1 MTSRAGAPGRTDVVV
16 RQAGQLCEGPLWD
29 ARIEALLWVD
39 IPLGLVHRLDVAT
52 GADVVVR
59 EVGAPVGCL
68 ALRETGGYVVATERG
83 VVVADDD
90 WATIEQIADLPGQPA
105 HTRTNDGACDP
116 WGCFWVGTLSHDD
129 RQTVDSGGALYR
141 IASDHTV
148 HQVLDGV
155 SVSNGIDWAPDSS
168 AMYYADSGT
177 GRVDAFD
184 VDPTDGHIG
193 GRRALLEIELPGAV
207 PDGLTVDAEGFLW
220 VALWDGGRVRRYTP
234 DGRLD
239 REVLL
244 PVDRATSVAFGGPS
258 LDALYVT
265 TARHGLSE
273 AALDAQ
279 PLAGS
284 VFVHDPGVRGRVPN
298 AWAG

>member
-1 MTSRAGAPGRTDVVV
+1 MARAGAHHATDVVV

-29 ARIEALLWVD
+29 PRIGRLLWVD

-59 EVGAPVGCL
+59 DLGQPVGCV
-68 ALRETGGYVVATERG
+68 ALRGSAGYVVAIERG
-83 VVVADDD
+83 VAVADDD
-90 WATIEQIADLPGQPA
+90 WREVDAIGELPGQPA
-105 HTRTNDGACDP
+105 LTRTNDGACDP
-116 WGCFWVGTLSHDD
+116 WGCFWVGTLAHDE
-129 RQTVDSGGALYR
+129 RPGAGALYR
-141 IASDHTV
+141 VAADHTV
-148 HQVLDGV
+148 TQVLGGV
-155 SVSNGIDWAPDSS
+155 SVSNGIDWSPDGS
-168 AMYYADSGT
+168 AMYYVDSGS
-177 GRVDAFD
+177 GRVDVFD
-184 VDPTDGHIG
+184 VDPADGQVA
-193 GRRALLEIELPGAV
+193 GRRSLVEVDVPGAV

-244 PVDRATSVAFGGPS
+244 PVDRVTSVAFGGPN

-265 TARHGLSE
+265 TARDGL
-273 AALDAQ
+273 APDALDRQ

-284 VFVHDPGVRGRVPN
+284 VFVHDPGVHGRAPN

>member
-1 MTSRAGAPGRTDVVV
+1 VTSRASAPGRTDVVV
-16 RQAGQLCEGPLWD
+16 RQAGELCEGPIWD
-29 ARIEALLWVD
+29 ARIGALVWVD
-39 IPLGLVHRLDVAT
+39 IPLGVVHHLEVAT

-59 EVGAPVGCL
+59 EIGSPVGCL
-68 ALRETGGYVVATERG
+68 ALRDSGGYVVATERG
-83 VVVADDD
+83 VAVADDG
-90 WATIEQIADLPGQPA
+90 WRSFEAIADLPGQA
-105 HTRTNDGACDP
+105 ASTRTNDGACDP
-116 WGCFWVGTLSHDD
+116 WGCFWVGTTAQDD
-129 RQTVDSGGALYR
+129 RPGAAALYR
-141 IASDHTV
+141 LTADRTV
-148 HQVLDGV
+148 NQMLDGV
-155 SVSNGIDWAPDSS
+155 SVSNGIDWAPDAS
-168 AMYYADSGT
+168 AMYYADSGN
-177 GRVDAFD
+177 GRVDVFD
-184 VDPTDGHIG
+184 VDPSDGHISS
-193 GRRALLEIELPGAV
+193 RRALLEIELPGAV

-265 TARHGLSE
+265 TARYGLPA
-273 AALDAQ
+273 AALERQ

-284 VFVHDPGVRGRVPN
+284 VFVHDPGVHGRPPN

>member
-1 MTSRAGAPGRTDVVV
+1 MTSSAGAPGRTDVVV
-16 RQAGQLCEGPLWD
+16 RQAGALCEGPLWD
-29 ARIEALLWVD
+29 PRIEALIWVD
-39 IPLGLVHRLDVAT
+39 IPRGIVHRLDAAT
-52 GADVVVR
+52 GTDVVVR

-68 ALRETGGYVVATERG
+68 ALRQSGGYVAGTERG
-83 VVVADDD
+83 VAVADDD
-90 WATIEQIADLPGQPA
+90 WQGFEAIADLPGQA
-105 HTRTNDGACDP
+105 ARTRTNDGGCDP
-116 WGCFWVGTLSHDD
+116 WGRFWVGTTALDD
-129 RQTVDSGGALYR
+129 RPGAAALYR
-141 IASDHTV
+141 MAADGTV
-148 HQVLDGV
+148 IQVLDDV
-155 SVSNGIDWAPDSS
+155 SVSNGIDWAPDAS

-177 GRVDAFD
+177 GRVDVFD
-184 VDPTDGHIG
+184 VDPSDGHVR

-244 PVDRATSVAFGGPS
+244 PVDRVTSVAFGGSS

-265 TARHGLSE
+265 TARYGLS
-273 AALDAQ
+273 ATALEGQ

-284 VFVHDPGVRGRVPN
+284 VFVHDPGVQGLPPN

>member
-1 MTSRAGAPGRTDVVV
+1 M
-16 RQAGQLCEGPLWD
+16 
-29 ARIEALLWVD
+29 
-39 IPLGLVHRLDVAT
+39 
-52 GADVVVR
+52 
-59 EVGAPVGCL
+59 
-68 ALRETGGYVVATERG
+68 
-83 VVVADDD
+83 
-90 WATIEQIADLPGQPA
+90 
-105 HTRTNDGACDP
+105 
-116 WGCFWVGTLSHDD
+116 
-129 RQTVDSGGALYR
+129 
-141 IASDHTV
+141 
-148 HQVLDGV
+148 LDGV
-155 SVSNGIDWAPDSS
+155 SVSNGIDWAPDAS

-177 GRVDAFD
+177 GRVDVFD
-184 VDPTDGHIG
+184 VDPADGQVSR
-193 GRRALLEIELPGAV
+193 RRALLEIELPGAV

-265 TARHGLSE
+265 TARHDLSA
-273 AALDAQ
+273 AALDRQ

-284 VFVHDPGVRGRVPN
+284 VFVHDPGVRGRPPN

>member
-1 MTSRAGAPGRTDVVV
+1 MTSSSSAPGRTDVVV
-16 RQAGQLCEGPLWD
+16 RQAGELCEGPLWD
-29 ARIEALLWVD
+29 ARIGALVWVD
-39 IPLGLVHRLDVAT
+39 IPLGVVHRLTSRRARMRRPR
-52 GADVVVR
+52 GGSSGRLSRAAR
-59 EVGAPVGCL
+59 VGWLSRRDRAWRRRGRRRL
-68 ALRETGGYVVATERG
+68 AELRE
-83 VVVADDD
+83 
-90 WATIEQIADLPGQPA
+90 IADLPGQA
-105 HTRTNDGACDP
+105 ARTRTNDGACDP
-116 WGCFWVGTLSHDD
+116 WGCFWVGTTAQDD
-129 RQTVDSGGALYR
+129 RPGAAALYR
-141 IASDHTV
+141 LTADGTV

-155 SVSNGIDWAPDSS
+155 SVSNGIDWAPDAS

-177 GRVDAFD
+177 GRVDVFD
-184 VDPTDGHIG
+184 VDPSDGHVT
-193 GRRALLEIELPGAV
+193 GRRSLLEIELPGAV

-244 PVDRATSVAFGGPS
+244 PVDRVTSVAFGGPS

-265 TARHGLSE
+265 TARFDLS
-273 AALDAQ
+273 AAAFASQ

-284 VFVHDPGVRGRVPN
+284 IFVHDPGVPGRPPN